1 MDTLL
6 LIVGLLVLVAVAFW
20 MRRSGVKDEVERR
33 EAEDA
38 QDALDTTRRINDATR
53 LPPDTDDARDWL
65 RDFGGEA
72 SSHKR

>member
-20 MRRSGVKDEVERR
+20 LRRSGVRDEAERR
-33 EAEDA
+33 TAEDA

-65 RDFGGEA
+65 RDFGGDA
-72 SSHKR
+72 PSRKR